1 LAIPELD
8 EVKFFGQSQLFGAIA
23 MDGFNH
29 IKPDGWLTLSEAA
42 HILGVHP
49 STVRSWAN
57 QGFLPVHRT
66 SGGHRRFLDSEVE
79 LWMQSQRVVGPPDVH
94 QVMQN
99 ALRTT
104 RFHISEG
111 KLKEEEWYNKLDE
124 EARQQYRESGRSLLQ
139 GLMSSMSEDKETA
152 GAAAEAV
159 GYEYASRG
167 RRCGLSAVEA
177 THAFLFFRN
186 VLLESMLAA
195 YEAASIHSPKA
206 WSDTF
211 LGMTAFTDQILI
223 TLMET
228 YEVYQRANP

>member
-1 LAIPELD
+1 MENYFWPIT
-8 EVKFFGQSQLFGAIA
+8 LFGVIA

-29 IKPDGWLTLSEAA
+29 IKPTGWLTLSEVSRL
-42 HILGVHP
+42 LGVHP

-66 SGGHRRFLDSEVE
+66 NGGHRRFLNSEVE

-94 QVMQN
+94 LVMQN
-99 ALRTT
+99 ALRNT

-111 KLKEEEWYNKLDE
+111 MLKEEGWYNKLDE
-124 EARQQYRESGRSLLQ
+124 EAREQYRESGRSLLQ
-139 GLMSSMSEDKETA
+139 GLMSSMSEDTGAA
-152 GAAAEAV
+152 GAAAEAL

-186 VLLESMLAA
+186 VLLESMLAV

-211 LGMTAFTDQILI
+211 LRMTAFTDQILI